1 MATSGKVSSNGY
13 QGRYI
18 TFSWSLTTQSI
29 AANTSTISWR
39 LEGDGTGQS
48 SRYKAGNFKV
58 VIDGVTVYSTSEDD
72 RIWLYDGTLVA
83 SGNYTFNHNSAGEK
97 SFSVQIQAGIY
108 TYAVNCTGSGSFTLP
123 TINRI
128 SVINSITGAN
138 TSDELAVAYTEYVA
152 AYTNNLIIKL
162 GNTTLQTIT
171 NYNSGA
177 SFTLSDSALN
187 TIYSSVTSAKT
198 ATLSFSLQT
207 YSGSLLIGTSDPV
220 SKTLTIN
227 DSNPS
232 IGSISYRD
240 SNNNTVGITG
250 NNQYI
255 IRNNSILEVTLTNL
269 TAQNSAT
276 LASIT
281 VAGGGVTQTRS
292 LSGSSDSSEVF
303 TLGTV
308 NQSSNFTITATLTDS
323 RGFTATKTINVLV
336 YDYNLPTATISAL
349 RVDNYYTTTNVT
361 VNANYSSL
369 GGHNTLSLSAQYKKT
384 SESSYGAAVTLT
396 NGQTTSL
403 TLDNNYEWNLKILV
417 ADSLGSTTYN
427 LIIGRGLPMWFI
439 DRLTS
444 SVGINCFPEQDKS
457 LEVNGLRVDDKI
469 YIGSQSIYDYY
480 ETSAQGETALVTAY
494 DYQLIEN
501 LFSAVDI
508 PSNYEKAYRITFQ
521 YTTANNNILV
531 VRLNNIPSN
540 NCNTWSNDK
549 FRRIGG
555 TRIFKQS
562 EILLEPC
569 SGYTRNG
576 LNLYVSNGG
585 AYAAKVWNITIHG
598 YLVNKD
604 TNLAISTYNIP
615 DVEPEDNT
623 PTNP

>member
-18 TFSWSLTTQSI
+18 TFNWSLTTQSV

-58 VIDGVTVYSTSEDD
+58 VIDGVTVYSTSQDD

-83 SGNYTFNHNSAGEK
+83 SGNYTFNHNSQGEK

-108 TYAVNCTGSGSFTLP
+108 TYAVNCTGSGSFALP

-128 SVINSITGAN
+128 SKITAISGSN
-138 TSDELAVAYTEYVA
+138 TSDSLSVTYTEYVA

-207 YSGSLLIGTSDPV
+207 YSGSLLIGTSDAV
-220 SKTLTIN
+220 SKVLNIN
-227 DSNPS
+227 DSNPT
-232 IGSISYRD
+232 IGTVTYRD

-255 IRNNSILEVTLTNL
+255 IRNNSTLEVTVNNL
-269 TAQNSAT
+269 TALNSAT
-276 LASIT
+276 LSSIT
-281 VAGGGVTQTRS
+281 VAGGGLSQTRS
-292 LSGSSDSSEVF
+292 LSGTSDTSEIF

-308 NQSSNFTITATLTDS
+308 NQSSNFTLTVTLTDS
-323 RGFTATKTINVLV
+323 RGYTATKTVTILV
-336 YDYNLPTATISAL
+336 YDYNLPTAAITAQ

-361 VNANYSSL
+361 VNATYASI
-369 GGHNTLSLSAQYKKT
+369 GGHNTLTITARYKKT
-384 SESSYGAAVTLT
+384 SDSSYGVPVTLT
-396 NGQTTSL
+396 DGQTTALS
-403 TLDNNYEWNLKILV
+403 LDNSYEWNLQITV
-417 ADSLGSTTYN
+417 ADLLGSTIYN
-427 LIIGRGLPMWFI
+427 LVIGRGLPIWFI
-439 DRLTS
+439 DRVLS
-444 SVGINCFPEQDKS
+444 SVGINCFPLQENS

-480 ETSAQGETALVTAY
+480 ETSAQGESVVATAY
-494 DYQLIEN
+494 DYRLIEN
-501 LFSAVDI
+501 VFAGIAI
-508 PSNYEKAYRITFQ
+508 PSNYEKAYKITFQ
-521 YTTANNNILV
+521 YTTANNNV
-531 VRLNNIPSN
+531 VKVRLNNISSN
-540 NCNTWSNDK
+540 NCNTWSQDK
-549 FRRIGG
+549 FRSIGG
-555 TRIFKQS
+555 TRLFKQS
-562 EILLEPC
+562 ELILEQC
-569 SGYTRNG
+569 SGYSRNG
-576 LNLYVSNGG
+576 LNLYVSNG
-585 AYAAKVWNITIHG
+585 ADYAAKLWNITIHG

-604 TNLAISTYNIP
+604 TDLDVSTYDVP
-615 DVEPEDNT
+615 DDDVT
-623 PTNP
+623 PA

>member
-1 MATSGKVSSNGY
+1 MSTSGKVSTNGY
-13 QGRYI
+13 QGRFI

-39 LEGDGTGQS
+39 LEGDGNAQS

-58 VIDGVTVYSTSEDD
+58 VIDGTTVYSTSEDD

-97 SFSVQIQAGIY
+97 SFSVSIQAGIY

-128 SVINSITGAN
+128 SVITAISGSN
-138 TSDELAVAYTEYVA
+138 TSDELAVTYTEYVA

-162 GNTTLQTIT
+162 GNTTLQTIN
-171 NYNSGA
+171 NYNSA
-177 SFTLSDSALN
+177 TSFTLSDSALN

-207 YSGSLLIGTSDPV
+207 YSGSLLIGTSDAV
-220 SKTLTIN
+220 NKTLTIN

-240 SNNNTVGITG
+240 SNNTTTGITG

-255 IRNNSILEVTLTNL
+255 IRNNSILEVTLGNL
-269 TAQNSAT
+269 TALNNAT
-276 LASIT
+276 LASVT
-281 VAGGGVTQTRS
+281 VAGGGVSQTRT
-292 LSGSSDSSEVF
+292 LSGTSDNSEVF

-361 VNANYSSL
+361 VNANYASL
-369 GGHNTLSLSAQYKKT
+369 GGHNTLSLTAQYKKT

-396 NGQTTSL
+396 NGVTTALS
-403 TLDNNYEWNLKILV
+403 LDNNYEWNLKVIV

-427 LIIGRGLPMWFI
+427 LIIGRGLPIWFV
-439 DRLTS
+439 DRLLS
-444 SVGINCFPEQDKS
+444 SVGINCFPEQDDS
-457 LEVNGLRVDDKI
+457 LEVNGLRLDDRI

-480 ETSAQGETALVTAY
+480 ETNAQGETVVATAY
-494 DYQLIEN
+494 DYRLIEGV
-501 LFSAVDI
+501 FSGINI
-508 PSNYEKAYRITFQ
+508 PSNYEKAYKITFQ
-521 YTTANNNILV
+521 YTTANSNGVKVKLNNIL
-531 VRLNNIPSN
+531 SN
-540 NCNTWSNDK
+540 NCNTWSQDK
-549 FRRIGG
+549 FRSLGG
-555 TRIFKQS
+555 TRLFKQS
-562 EILLEPC
+562 ELTLEQC

-576 LNLYVSNGG
+576 LNLYISNSE
-585 AYAAKVWNITIHG
+585 AFTAKLWNITVHG

-604 TNLAISTYNIP
+604 TNLSISSYNLP
-615 DVEPEDNT
+615 DDDFEPA
-623 PTNP
+623 

>member
-58 VIDGVTVYSTSEDD
+58 VIDGVTVYSTSQDD

-97 SFSVQIQAGIY
+97 SFNVSIQAGIY
-108 TYAVNCTGSGSFTLP
+108 TYAVNCTGSGSFALP

-128 SVINSITGAN
+128 SVINSITGNN
-138 TSDELAVAYTEYVA
+138 TSDELAVNYTEYVA

-207 YSGSLLIGTSDPV
+207 YSGGLLIGTSDAV
-220 SKTLTIN
+220 SKFLNIN
-227 DSNPS
+227 DSNPT
-232 IGSISYRD
+232 IGTVAYRD

-255 IRNNSILEVTLTNL
+255 IRNNSTLEVTVNNL
-269 TAQNSAT
+269 TALNSAT

-281 VAGGGVTQTRS
+281 VAGGGLSQTRS
-292 LSGSSDSSEVF
+292 LSGTSDTSEVF

-308 NQSSNFTITATLTDS
+308 NQSSNFTLTVTLTDS
-323 RGFTATKTINVLV
+323 RGYTATKTVTILV

-349 RVDNYYTTTNVT
+349 RVDNFYTTTNVT
-361 VNANYSSL
+361 VNAVYASI
-369 GGHNTLSLSAQYKKT
+369 GGHNTLSLTAQYKKT
-384 SESSYGAAVTLT
+384 SDSSYGTPVTLT
-396 NGQTTSL
+396 NGQTTALS
-403 TLDNNYEWNLKILV
+403 LDNNYEWNLKVIV

-427 LIIGRGLPMWFI
+427 LIIGRGLPIWFL
-439 DRLTS
+439 DRVLS
-444 SVGINCFPEQDKS
+444 SVGINCFPLQEDS

-480 ETSAQGETALVTAY
+480 ETSAQGESVVATAY
-494 DYQLIEN
+494 DYRLIEN
-501 LFSAVDI
+501 VFAGIAI
-508 PSNYEKAYRITFQ
+508 PSNYEKAYKITFQ
-521 YTTANNNILV
+521 YTTANNNV
-531 VRLNNIPSN
+531 VKVRLNNISSN
-540 NCNTWSNDK
+540 NCNTWSQDK
-549 FRRIGG
+549 FRSIGG
-555 TRIFKQS
+555 TRLFKQS
-562 EILLEPC
+562 ELILEQC
-569 SGYTRNG
+569 SGYSRDG
-576 LNLYVSNGG
+576 LNLYVSNGA
-585 AYAAKVWNITIHG
+585 AYAAKLWSITIHG

-604 TNLAISTYNIP
+604 TDLDVSTYDVP
-615 DVEPEDNT
+615 DDDVT
-623 PTNP
+623 PA

>member
-18 TFSWSLTTQSI
+18 TFNWSLTTQSI

-58 VIDGVTVYSTSEDD
+58 VIDGVTVYSTSQDD

-97 SFSVQIQAGIY
+97 SFNVSIQAGIY

-162 GNTTLQTIT
+162 GNTTLQTIN

-187 TIYSSVTSAKT
+187 TIYSSVTSSKT

-255 IRNNSILEVTLTNL
+255 IRNNSTLEVTLDNL
-269 TAQNSAT
+269 TSQNGAT

-292 LSGSSDSSEVF
+292 LSGTSDVSEVF

-361 VNANYSSL
+361 VNANYASI

-384 SESSYGAAVTLT
+384 SDSSYGTPVTLT
-396 NGQTTSL
+396 NGQTTALS
-403 TLDNNYEWNLKILV
+403 LDNNYEWNLKVIV

-427 LIIGRGLPMWFI
+427 LIIGRGLPIWFL
-439 DRLTS
+439 DRVLS
-444 SVGINCFPEQDKS
+444 SVGINCFPLQENS

-480 ETSAQGETALVTAY
+480 ETSAQGESVVATAY
-494 DYQLIEN
+494 DYRLIEN
-501 LFSAVDI
+501 IFAGIDI
-508 PSNYEKAYRITFQ
+508 PSNYEKAYKITFQ
-521 YTTANNNILV
+521 YTTANNNV
-531 VRLNNIPSN
+531 VKVRLNNINSN
-540 NCNTWSNDK
+540 NCNTWSQDK
-549 FRRIGG
+549 FRSIGG
-555 TRIFKQS
+555 TRLFKQS
-562 EILLEPC
+562 ELILEQC
-569 SGYTRNG
+569 SGYSRNG
-576 LNLYVSNGG
+576 LNLYVSNGA
-585 AYAAKVWNITIHG
+585 AYAAKLWNITIHG

-604 TNLAISTYNIP
+604 TDLDVSTYDLP
-615 DVEPEDNT
+615 DDDVT
-623 PTNP
+623 PA

>member
-58 VIDGVTVYSTSEDD
+58 VIDGVTVYSTSQDD

-97 SFSVQIQAGIY
+97 SFSVSIQAGIY

-123 TINRI
+123 IINRI

-162 GNTTLQTIT
+162 GNTTLQTIN
-171 NYNSGA
+171 NYNSGV
-177 SFTLSDSALN
+177 SFTLSDGALN

-232 IGSISYRD
+232 IGSISYGD
-240 SNNNTVGITG
+240 SNNSTVGITG

-255 IRNNSILEVTLTNL
+255 IRNNSILEVTLGNL

-276 LASIT
+276 LARIT

-292 LSGSSDSSEVF
+292 LSGTSDVSEVF
-303 TLGTV
+303 TFGMV
-308 NQSSNFTITATLTDS
+308 NQSNNFTITATLTDS

-361 VNANYSSL
+361 VNANYASI

-384 SESSYGAAVTLT
+384 SDSSYGTPVTLT
-396 NGQTTSL
+396 NGQTTALS
-403 TLDNNYEWNLKILV
+403 LDNNYEWNLKVIV

-427 LIIGRGLPMWFI
+427 LIIGRGLPIWFL
-439 DRLTS
+439 DRVLS
-444 SVGINCFPEQDKS
+444 SVGINCFPLQENS

-480 ETSAQGETALVTAY
+480 ETSAAGESVVATAY
-494 DYQLIEN
+494 DYRLIEN
-501 LFSAVDI
+501 VFAGIAI
-508 PSNYEKAYRITFQ
+508 PSNYEKAYKITFQ
-521 YTTANNNILV
+521 YTTANNNGV
-531 VRLNNIPSN
+531 KVRLNNISSN
-540 NCNTWSNDK
+540 NCNTWSQDK
-549 FRRIGG
+549 FRSIGG
-555 TRIFKQS
+555 TRLFKQS
-562 EILLEPC
+562 ELILEQC
-569 SGYTRNG
+569 SGYSRNG
-576 LNLYVSNGG
+576 LNLYVSNSA
-585 AYAAKVWNITIHG
+585 AYTAKLWNITIHG

-604 TNLAISTYNIP
+604 TDLDVSTYDVP
-615 DVEPEDNT
+615 DDDIT
-623 PTNP
+623 PA

>member
-1 MATSGKVSSNGY
+1 MATSGKISSNGY

-58 VIDGVTVYSTSEDD
+58 VIDGVTVYSTSQDD

-97 SFSVQIQAGIY
+97 SFNVSIQAGIY
-108 TYAVNCTGSGSFTLP
+108 TYAVNCTGSGSFALP

-128 SVINSITGAN
+128 SVINSITGNN
-138 TSDELAVAYTEYVA
+138 TSDELSVNYTEYVA

-187 TIYSSVTSAKT
+187 AIYSSVTSAKT

-207 YSGSLLIGTSDPV
+207 YSGGLLIGNSDAV
-220 SKTLTIN
+220 SKVLNIN
-227 DSNPS
+227 DSNPT
-232 IGSISYRD
+232 IGTVTYRD

-255 IRNNSILEVTLTNL
+255 IRNNSTLEVTVNNL
-269 TAQNSAT
+269 TALNSAT

-281 VAGGGVTQTRS
+281 VAGGGLSQTRS
-292 LSGSSDSSEVF
+292 LSGTSDSSEVF

-308 NQSSNFTITATLTDS
+308 NQSSNFTLTVTLTDS
-323 RGFTATKTINVLV
+323 RGYTATKTVTILV

-349 RVDNYYTTTNVT
+349 RVDNFYTTTNVT
-361 VNANYSSL
+361 VNAVYASI
-369 GGHNTLSLSAQYKKT
+369 GGHNTLSLTAQYKKT
-384 SESSYGAAVTLT
+384 SDSSYGTPVTLT
-396 NGQTTSL
+396 NGQTTALS
-403 TLDNNYEWNLKILV
+403 LDNNYEWNLKVIV

-427 LIIGRGLPMWFI
+427 LIIGRGLPIWFL
-439 DRLTS
+439 DRVLS
-444 SVGINCFPEQDKS
+444 SVGINCFPLQNNS
-457 LEVNGLRVDDKI
+457 LEVNGLRLDDKI
-469 YIGSQSIYDYY
+469 YIGSQSLYDYY
-480 ETSAQGETALVTAY
+480 ETNTQGETAVITAY

-501 LFSAVDI
+501 LFSAIDV
-508 PSNYEKAYRITFQ
+508 PSNYVKAYRITFQ
-521 YTTANNNILV
+521 YTTANNNIV
-531 VRLNNIPSN
+531 TVRLNNIVSN
-540 NCNTWSNDK
+540 NCNTWSSDR

-562 EILLEPC
+562 ELTLEQC

-576 LNLYVSNGG
+576 LNLYISNGG
-585 AYAAKVWNITIHG
+585 AAVAKLWNITVHG

-604 TNLAISTYNIP
+604 TNLNVSTYNIP
-615 DVEPEDNT
+615 DVDPEEID
-623 PTNP
+623 

>member
-18 TFSWSLTTQSI
+18 TFNWSLTTQSV

-58 VIDGVTVYSTSEDD
+58 VIDGVTVYSASQDD

-97 SFSVQIQAGIY
+97 SFNVSIQAGIY

-162 GNTTLQTIT
+162 GNTTLQTIN

-187 TIYSSVTSAKT
+187 TIYSSVTSDKT

-207 YSGSLLIGTSDPV
+207 YSGSLLIGTSDAV
-220 SKTLTIN
+220 SKVLNIN
-227 DSNPS
+227 DSNPT
-232 IGSISYRD
+232 IGTVTYRD

-255 IRNNSILEVTLTNL
+255 IRNNSTLEVTVNNL
-269 TAQNSAT
+269 TALNSAT
-276 LASIT
+276 LTSIT
-281 VAGGGVTQTRS
+281 VAGGGLSQTRS
-292 LSGSSDSSEVF
+292 LSGTSDTSEVF

-308 NQSSNFTITATLTDS
+308 NQSSNFTLTVTLTDS
-323 RGFTATKTINVLV
+323 RGYTATKTVTILV
-336 YDYNLPTATISAL
+336 YDYNLPTAAITAQ

-361 VNANYSSL
+361 VNATYASI
-369 GGHNTLSLSAQYKKT
+369 GGHNTLTITARYKKT
-384 SESSYGAAVTLT
+384 SDSSYGVPVTLT
-396 NGQTTSL
+396 DGQTTALS
-403 TLDNNYEWNLKILV
+403 LDNSYEWNLQITV
-417 ADSLGSTTYN
+417 ADLLGSTIYN
-427 LIIGRGLPMWFI
+427 LVIGRGLPIWFI
-439 DRLTS
+439 DRVLN
-444 SVGINCFPEQDKS
+444 SVGINCFPLQNNS

-469 YIGSQSIYDYY
+469 YIGSQSLYDYY
-480 ETSAQGETALVTAY
+480 ETSAQGESVLITAY
-494 DYQLIEN
+494 DYRLIEN
-501 LFSAVDI
+501 VFGGIAI
-508 PSNYEKAYRITFQ
+508 PSNYEKAYKISFQ
-521 YTTANNNILV
+521 YTTANNNGV
-531 VRLNNIPSN
+531 KVRLNNISSN
-540 NCNTWSNDK
+540 NCNTWSQDK
-549 FRRIGG
+549 FRSIGG
-555 TRIFKQS
+555 TRLFKQS
-562 EILLEPC
+562 ELILEQC
-569 SGYTRNG
+569 SGYSRDG
-576 LNLYVSNGG
+576 LNLYVSNGA
-585 AYAAKVWNITIHG
+585 AYTAKLWNITIHG
-598 YLVNKD
+598 FLVNKD
-604 TNLAISTYNIP
+604 TNLAVSTYDIP
-615 DVEPEDNT
+615 DDDIT
-623 PTNP
+623 PA

>member
-1 MATSGKVSSNGY
+1 MATSGKISSNGY

-58 VIDGVTVYSTSEDD
+58 VIDGVTVYSTSQDD

-97 SFSVQIQAGIY
+97 SFNVSIQAGIY
-108 TYAVNCTGSGSFTLP
+108 TYAVNCTGSGSFALP

-128 SVINSITGAN
+128 SVINSITGNN
-138 TSDELAVAYTEYVA
+138 TSDELAVNYTEYVA

-207 YSGSLLIGTSDPV
+207 FSGSLLIGTSDAV
-220 SKTLTIN
+220 SKVLNIN
-227 DSNPS
+227 DSNPT
-232 IGSISYRD
+232 IGTVTYRD

-255 IRNNSILEVTLTNL
+255 IRNNSTLEVTVNNL
-269 TAQNSAT
+269 TALNSAT

-281 VAGGGVTQTRS
+281 VAGGGLSQTRS
-292 LSGSSDSSEVF
+292 LSGTSDSSEVF

-308 NQSSNFTITATLTDS
+308 NQSSNFTLTVTLTDS
-323 RGFTATKTINVLV
+323 RGFTATKTVTILV
-336 YDYNLPTATISAL
+336 YDYSLPTATISAL
-349 RVDNYYTTTNVT
+349 RVDNFYTTTNVT
-361 VNANYSSL
+361 VNAVYASI
-369 GGHNTLSLSAQYKKT
+369 GGHNTLSLTAQYKKT
-384 SESSYGAAVTLT
+384 SDSSYGAAITLQNGVTT
-396 NGQTTSL
+396 QIS
-403 TLDNNYEWNLKILV
+403 LDNNYEWNLKVIV

-427 LIIGRGLPMWFI
+427 LIIGRGLPIWFL
-439 DRLTS
+439 DRVLS
-444 SVGINCFPEQDKS
+444 SVGINCFPLQENS

-480 ETSAQGETALVTAY
+480 ETSAQGESVVATAY
-494 DYQLIEN
+494 DYRLIEN
-501 LFSAVDI
+501 VFAGIAI
-508 PSNYEKAYRITFQ
+508 PSNYEKAYKITFQ
-521 YTTANNNILV
+521 YTTANNNGV
-531 VRLNNIPSN
+531 KVRLNNINSN
-540 NCNTWSNDK
+540 NCNTWSQDK
-549 FRRIGG
+549 FRSIGG
-555 TRIFKQS
+555 TRLFKQS
-562 EILLEPC
+562 ELILEQC
-569 SGYTRNG
+569 SGYSRNG
-576 LNLYVSNGG
+576 LNLYVSNGA
-585 AYAAKVWNITIHG
+585 AYTAKLWNITVHG

-604 TNLAISTYNIP
+604 TDLDVSTYDVP
-615 DVEPEDNT
+615 DDDVT
-623 PTNP
+623 PA